1 MKFREK
7 IQADLKAALLEKR
20 EVELSVLRMLFTSIT
35 NKEKEKRYKISK
47 LKPELHDLELE
58 KESYLQDDEV
68 LDTISTEIKKRRDA
82 IVLYEKGQRQE
93 LADKEKKEIQ
103 ILEKYLPEQL
113 SEAKIKELVQAAI
126 LKVGAKDVKDTGKIM
141 AEVMPQVKGRAEGS
155 LISKAVRELLS

>member
-58 KESYLQDDEV
+58 KESYLQDEV

>member
-1 MKFREK
+1 M
-7 IQADLKAALLEKR
+7 
-20 EVELSVLRMLFTSIT
+20 
-35 NKEKEKRYKISK
+35 
-47 LKPELHDLELE
+47 KPELHDLELE